1 MKKRYMTPEVL
12 TVSVRTMTMIA
23 ASNPNAIN
31 SDYLDDVSYG
41 GVDEDG
47 TMEPSSRRG
56 SIWDDDE
63 AED

>member
-1 MKKRYMTPEVL
+1 MKRTYMTPCVQ
-12 TVSVRTMTMIA
+12 TVSVRAMTMIA
-23 ASNPNAIN
+23 ASDSIN

-63 AED
+63 ETE

>member
-1 MKKRYMTPEVL
+1 
-12 TVSVRTMTMIA
+12 MTMIA
-23 ASNPNAIN
+23 ASDSIN
-31 SDYLDDVSYG
+31 SDYLDGVSYG

-63 AED
+63 ETE

>member
-1 MKKRYMTPEVL
+1 MTPEVL

-23 ASNPNAIN
+23 ASDSIN

>member
-1 MKKRYMTPEVL
+1 MKKTYNAPYVQ
-12 TVSVRTMTMIA
+12 TVTVRTMSMIA
-23 ASNPNAIN
+23 ASDSIN

-63 AED
+63 DAE

>member
-23 ASNPNAIN
+23 ASDSIN

>member
-1 MKKRYMTPEVL
+1 MKKTYITPCVQ
-12 TVSVRTMTMIA
+12 TVSVRVMTMIA
-23 ASNPNAIN
+23 ASDSIN

-47 TMEPSSRRG
+47 TIDPSSRRG

-63 AED
+63 ETE